1 MQKHFESSEEVS
13 TQLLGQKTREK
24 GEKVRLAKLLQMCR
38 QKLQVVGHIL
48 GVFEAV
54 V

>member
-24 GEKVRLAKLLQMCR
+24 VRLAKLLQMCR

-48 GVFEAV
+48 AVFEAV